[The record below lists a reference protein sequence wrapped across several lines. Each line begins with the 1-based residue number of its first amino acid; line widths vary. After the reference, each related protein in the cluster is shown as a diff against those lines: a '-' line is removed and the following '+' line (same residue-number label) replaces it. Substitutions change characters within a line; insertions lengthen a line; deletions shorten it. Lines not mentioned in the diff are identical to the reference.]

1 MIYKTLMFVNRLQ
14 VLKIITLIFFLVNC
28 LGAQL
33 DPSVMSRLS
42 TLNAQEREQLANRY
56 QGFETERIG
65 SPDAR
70 LPSVEIDGNS
80 VEVDQPSKESFDDRS
95 DFLRDLNN
103 MESVILSD
111 IKSLE
116 LELYEEDTSGDNELV
131 EALEESRALL
141 RKIKVIQRR
150 EIEKRAE
157 EYAISEFDAVK
168 PFGYDL
174 FAATPTTFAPGN
186 EVPMPT
192 DYRVGPGDLVEIQL
206 FGQENLSYSLLIS
219 RQGLLQFPG
228 IGPINAF
235 EKGTSFVDLKNHLK
249 EKILENFG
257 AGVQSSIGLGAFR
270 SIRIFLMGEV
280 RTPGSYTVSALSTMI
295 NALLASGGVKETGS
309 LRNIQL
315 KRSGKVITTLDLY
328 DLLLKGDTSQDDALQ
343 SGDVIFVPV
352 LKQQVSVTGAV
363 RRPAKFEI
371 FGGETLAEVVE
382 LAGGTEDN
390 AFLDFI
396 RLERLDSDFRPVVK
410 NLDLRQDSS
419 FAVLSGDSVS
429 VGFATSSI
437 KNTVSLVGACERVG
451 DYEWKENLSL
461 ADLIDEPMD
470 LLPNVDLSYA
480 LVRRKLLNGSV
491 ICQSFAPKDIL
502 SKKSDFSLHKQDIIY
517 FFSKEPRNEVIEGL
531 LNDLRMQSHSGQ
543 PANIVRVSGIVHFP
557 GEYPLTKKMTIKNL
571 LDAAG
576 GPKDSAYVIDA
587 ELTRTHVDSYQKSS
601 VEHIRIDQ
609 SFMMASETNETK
621 PFFLQPYDSLSIK
634 PIPLWNEGESIEIL
648 GAVNFPGIYSIKSGE
663 TLRQIILRAGG
674 LTNRAFIDGAIFTRE
689 NLRIKEDQQRVRL
702 INQLESDLA
711 NATLAAANSDE
722 ASQAQAAA
730 GAMLSRLKNTN
741 SQGRMVIN
749 LGEIIKEDENS
760 DLSAKDGDRLFIPEI
775 PYAVSVVG
783 EVQFPTSHLY
793 EKNLSRED
801 YLNRSGGYTQNAD
814 EDRTFVV
821 KANGSVLTNGAT
833 SWFAKGS
840 KGNLIDA
847 GDVIVVPLNV
857 RQTRFLENLTYGT
870 QIIYQLAVAAAAVNS
885 F

>member
-1 MIYKTLMFVNRLQ
+1 
-14 VLKIITLIFFLVNC
+14 
-28 LGAQL
+28 
-33 DPSVMSRLS
+33 
-42 TLNAQEREQLANRY
+42 
-56 QGFETERIG
+56 
-65 SPDAR
+65 
-70 LPSVEIDGNS
+70 
-80 VEVDQPSKESFDDRS
+80 
-95 DFLRDLNN
+95 
-103 MESVILSD
+103 
-111 IKSLE
+111 
-116 LELYEEDTSGDNELV
+116 
-131 EALEESRALL
+131 
-141 RKIKVIQRR
+141 
-150 EIEKRAE
+150 
-157 EYAISEFDAVK
+157 
-168 PFGYDL
+168 
-174 FAATPTTFAPGN
+174 
-186 EVPMPT
+186 MPT

-343 SGDVIFVPV
+343 PGDVIFVPV

-371 FGGETLAEVVE
+371 FGGETLEEVVE

-396 RLERLDSDFRPVVK
+396 RLERLDLDFRPVVK

-502 SKKSDFSLHKQDIIY
+502 SKKSDFSLQKQDIIY

-531 LNDLRMQSHSGQ
+531 LNDLRMQSHSGRPIISYRFLESSIYRQ
-543 PANIVRVSGIVHFP
+543 
-557 GEYPLTKKMTIKNL
+557 YPLTKN
-571 LDAAG
+571 D
-576 GPKDSAYVIDA
+576 
-587 ELTRTHVDSYQKSS
+587 YQKPFDLQRS
-601 VEHIRIDQ
+601 RIG
-609 SFMMASETNETK
+609 
-621 PFFLQPYDSLSIK
+621 Y
-634 PIPLWNEGESIEIL
+634 
-648 GAVNFPGIYSIKSGE
+648 
-663 TLRQIILRAGG
+663 
-674 LTNRAFIDGAIFTRE
+674 
-689 NLRIKEDQQRVRL
+689 
-702 INQLESDLA
+702 
-711 NATLAAANSDE
+711 
-722 ASQAQAAA
+722 
-730 GAMLSRLKNTN
+730 
-741 SQGRMVIN
+741 
-749 LGEIIKEDENS
+749 
-760 DLSAKDGDRLFIPEI
+760 
-775 PYAVSVVG
+775 VSC
-783 EVQFPTSHLY
+783 
-793 EKNLSRED
+793 
-801 YLNRSGGYTQNAD
+801 
-814 EDRTFVV
+814 
-821 KANGSVLTNGAT
+821 
-833 SWFAKGS
+833 
-840 KGNLIDA
+840 
-847 GDVIVVPLNV
+847 
-857 RQTRFLENLTYGT
+857 
-870 QIIYQLAVAAAAVNS
+870 
-885 F
+885 